1 MMRTVTTNTGEIS
14 KCMNLDGFIAE
25 PNAVNTFNMRAQL
38 ESSKYVAEVK
48 VPEPGET
55 YGLNSFDTVI
65 KDSTTGKIV
74 HQYQFKF
81 GKNSKA
87 TIDLLKGGNYNNQR
101 FVVPL
106 EQVEDVK
113 NAFPGKSVE
122 AYMGGTDVVS
132 IKSGTLTK
140 EQAKKLQLDAR
151 EKNVLPRNDWNSFNT
166 KELALNIGKNA
177 GLAGL
182 NAAIIT
188 TGFDLVA
195 KKVQGEQIDADTT
208 IETALKTVASKV
220 WSGVKKVAG
229 KIGSGVKSI
238 VSRIGGLFR

>member
-25 PNAVNTFNMRAQL
+25 QNAVNTFNMRAQL

-220 WSGVKKVAG
+220 WSGAKKVAG
-229 KIGSGVKSI
+229 KIGSGVRSI
-238 VSRIGGLFR
+238 ASRIGGLFR

>member
-1 MMRTVTTNTGEIS
+1 MRTVTTNTGEIS

-25 PNAVNTFNMRAQL
+25 QNAVNTFNMRAQL

-87 TIDLLKGGNYNNQR
+87 TIDLLKSGNYNNQR
-101 FVVPL
+101 FVVPA
-106 EQVEDVK
+106 EQVEDVR

-220 WSGVKKVAG
+220 WSGAKKVAG

-238 VSRIGGLFR
+238 ASRIGGLFR

>member
-1 MMRTVTTNTGEIS
+1 MRTVTTNTGEIS

>member
-1 MMRTVTTNTGEIS
+1 MRTVTTNTGEIS

-25 PNAVNTFNMRAQL
+25 QNAVNTFNMRAQL

-220 WSGVKKVAG
+220 WSGAKKVAG
-229 KIGSGVKSI
+229 KIGSGVRSI
-238 VSRIGGLFR
+238 ASRIGGLFR

>member
-1 MMRTVTTNTGEIS
+1 MKVQSMLQKLKFRS
-14 KCMNLDGFIAE
+14 
-25 PNAVNTFNMRAQL
+25 RARH
-38 ESSKYVAEVK
+38 
-48 VPEPGET
+48 
-55 YGLNSFDTVI
+55 